1 MELQIMALKTYLET
15 VNDVLIRLREP
26 EVTSVNDT
34 AYSKLISKYVVDA
47 QRQVEDS
54 YNWNALSNTLTM
66 NTVPNLF
73 NAVLVGSGVRFRLI
87 DVIDDTNNRVLKYR
101 SSKEMNDLFL
111 NQEQKKGPPEYF
123 NFNGVSPEG
132 DTQVDLYPIPDA
144 VYTVRFN
151 IIQPQDPL
159 QFDSDKLLVPAEP
172 VIFLAYAKALAE
184 RGEDGGMST
193 SEAYQLFQQSL
204 ADHISNE
211 SNLFEEEFIWASR

>member
-1 MELQIMALKTYLET
+1 MALKTYLEA

-34 AYSKLISKYVVDA
+34 AYSKLISRFVVDA

-66 NTVPNLF
+66 VTVPDLF

-87 DVIDDTNNRVLKYR
+87 DAIDDTNDTILEYR
-101 SSKEMNDLFL
+101 SSKEMNTLFL
-111 NQEQKKGPPEYF
+111 TNRDSGKPIYY

-132 DTQVDLYPIPDA
+132 DTQVDLYPVPDGA
-144 VYTVRFN
+144 YTIRFN

-159 QFDSDKLLVPAEP
+159 QFDSDKLLVPSEP

-184 RGEDGGMST
+184 RGEDGGMAS
-193 SEAYQLFQQSL
+193 SEAYQLYQQSL

-211 SNLFEEEFIWASR
+211 SNLFKEEFVWNQI

>member
-1 MELQIMALKTYLET
+1 MALKTYLET
-15 VNDVLIRLREP
+15 VNDVLIRLREN
-26 EVTSVNDT
+26 EVTAVTDT

-66 NTVPNLF
+66 VTVPTLF

-87 DVIDDTNNRVLKYR
+87 DVIDDTNNKVLQYR

-111 NQEQKKGPPEYF
+111 NQSQLLGPPEYF

-132 DTQVDLYPIPDA
+132 DTQVDLYPIPDGA
-144 VYTVRFN
+144 YTIRFN

-159 QFDSDKLLVPAEP
+159 QFDADKLLVPAEP

-193 SEAYQLFQQSL
+193 SEAYQLYQQLRWLIISL
-204 ADHISNE
+204 TKVISLKK
-211 SNLFEEEFIWASR
+211 SLSGRTVY

>member
-1 MELQIMALKTYLET
+1 MALKTYLEI
-15 VNDVLIRLREP
+15 VNDVLVRLREN
-26 EVTSVNDT
+26 EVTAVTDT
-34 AYSKLISKYVVDA
+34 AYSKLIGKYVVDA

-66 NTVPNLF
+66 VTIPDLF

-87 DVIDDTNNRVLKYR
+87 DVIDDTNNKVLQYR

-111 NQEQKKGPPEYF
+111 NQTRLLGPPEYF

-132 DTQVDLYPIPDA
+132 DTQVDLYPIPNGS
-144 VYTVRFN
+144 YTIRFN

-159 QFDSDKLLVPAEP
+159 QFNADKLLVPAEP

-184 RGEDGGMST
+184 RGEDGGMAT
-193 SEAYQLFQQSL
+193 SEAYQLYQQSL

-211 SNLFEEEFIWASR
+211 SNLFQEEFIWTNR

>member
-1 MELQIMALKTYLET
+1 MALKTYLEV
-15 VNDVLIRLREP
+15 VNDVLIRLREN

-47 QRQVEDS
+47 QRQVEDA

-66 NTVPNLF
+66 ITQVNLF
-73 NAVLVGSGVRFRLI
+73 NAVLVGSGTRFRLI
-87 DVIDDTNNRVLKYR
+87 DVIDDTNNRVLEYR

-111 NQEQKKGPPEYF
+111 NRDRTLGQPLYF

-132 DTQVDLYPIPDA
+132 DTQVDLYPIPDGN
-144 VYTVRFN
+144 YTIRFN

-159 QFDSDKLLVPAEP
+159 RFDSDTVLVPSEP

-184 RGEDGGMST
+184 RGEDGGMAS
-193 SEAYQLFQQSL
+193 SEAYQLYQQSL

-211 SNLFEEEFIWASR
+211 SNLFQEEFFWNAN

>member
-1 MELQIMALKTYLET
+1 MALKTYLET
-15 VNDVLIRLREP
+15 VNDVLIRLREN

-47 QRQVEDS
+47 QRQVEDA
-54 YNWNALSNTLTM
+54 YNWNSLSNTLTM
-66 NTVPNLF
+66 VTLPNLF
-73 NAVLVGSGVRFRLI
+73 NAVLVGSGVRFRLLDI
-87 DVIDDTNNRVLKYR
+87 IDDTNDNILTYK

-111 NQEQKKGPPEYF
+111 TQRQTGKPLYY

-132 DTQVDLYPIPDA
+132 DTQVDLYPVPDSN
-144 VYTVRFN
+144 YTIRFN

-159 QFDSDKLLVPAEP
+159 RFDSDKLLVPAEP

-184 RGEDGGMST
+184 RGEDGGMSS
-193 SEAYQLFQQSL
+193 SEAYQLYQQSL

-211 SNLFEEEFIWASR
+211 SNLFQEEFIWNPN

>member
-1 MELQIMALKTYLET
+1 MALKTYLET

-34 AYSKLISKYVVDA
+34 AYSKLIGKYVVDA

>member
-1 MELQIMALKTYLET
+1 MALKTYLET